1 MASLLG
7 SMIQGIHSAQQY
19 DEAMEEIRK
28 LPDYR
33 DYRPVS
39 EMLSMYS
46 QLKGLTQD
54 PFSAASDSAFK
65 SLVNE
70 STSTALNRSVSQ
82 DPSLSGVTLAGMNT
96 AGLQQGAMR
105 QVQGE
110 NLRASYMSQ
119 LGNVASMFQ
128 EMANMN
134 VGFYNSI
141 LNQKEVALGN
151 AASQARQSASEAW
164 VQFGDESE
172 AKTGKIMSMI
182 FGGGMGGGV
191 GQQTPTTNSASNK
204 NLGGSSGGSGP
215 KSTGPQEMPQQGGQN
230 FDTWA
235 YGSGG
240 GYYGFG

>member
-7 SMIQGIHSAQQY
+7 SIIQGVHSAQQY
-19 DEAMEEIRK
+19 DEAMEEIKK

-33 DYRPVS
+33 DYKPIS
-39 EMLSMYS
+39 EMMSMYS
-46 QLKGLTQD
+46 QLKSLTQD
-54 PFSAASDSAFK
+54 PFSASSDAAFK
-65 SLVNE
+65 SLVSE

-105 QVQGE
+105 QMQGD
-110 NLRASYMSQ
+110 NLRVNYMSQ

-134 VGFYNSI
+134 AQGF
-141 LNQKEVALGN
+141 NQRLMMREQALGA

-215 KSTGPQEMPQQGGQN
+215 KSTAPQEIPQQGGQN

>member
-134 VGFYNSI
+134 AQGF
-141 LNQKEVALGN
+141 NQRLMMREQALGA

-172 AKTGKIMSMI
+172 AKTGKIMSSF
-182 FGGGMGGGV
+182 FGGNYGN
-191 GQQTPTTNSASNK
+191 QAPTMNSASNK
-204 NLGGSSGGSGP
+204 SAGGVGGSGP
-215 KSTGPQEMPQQGGQN
+215 KSTGPQEIPQQEGQN
-230 FDTWA
+230 FDNWA
-235 YGSGG
+235 YGSTGVGG
-240 GYYGFG
+240 IYGFG